1 MDKSIPYLDKSYS
14 DKRKILRK
22 FHFMNSDCYEL
33 TNMVK
38 YKILDKIN
46 KNYPEQKY
54 DFINA
59 NIILKKLLIDGYVVY
74 EKVYD
79 NNKLVNIIELDTL
92 SIKMEYL
99 DGKIIWFLNKGKEN
113 SKIFKKEQI
122 IYVLFDNDDFTSF
135 VEMVYMK
142 IVNKTTEWTIKSVI
156 DDVYKNYEN
165 NFIKIN

>member
-54 DFINA
+54 DFINE

-99 DGKIIWFLNKGKEN
+99 DGEIIWFLNKGKEN

-165 NFIKIN
+165 NFLKIN

>member
-99 DGKIIWFLNKGKEN
+99 DGEIIWFLNKGKEN

>member
-99 DGKIIWFLNKGKEN
+99 DGEIIWFLNKGKEN

-165 NFIKIN
+165 NFLKIN